1 MRLVLRLV
9 AFSLLVFGLPILISQ
24 KTLAQTVV
32 RVAPPPPVR
41 VGVVGKPPGIGYV
54 WIEGTNAGTAKNICG
69 SQGVGFAPRALVQSG
84 WPPPGCDNEMGG
96 YLTRDTGADH

>member
-1 MRLVLRLV
+1 MYGLRD
-9 AFSLLVFGLPILISQ
+9 
-24 KTLAQTVV
+24 
-32 RVAPPPPVR
+32 
-41 VGVVGKPPGIGYV
+41 
-54 WIEGTNAGTAKNICG
+54 TNAGTAKNICG